1 MTLPYPYEVEL
12 GLMKPRPWV
21 ARTPFD
27 VERHLEEA
35 IRVTDGRLTVFGV
48 ALEAPGSPGA
58 VAIGKQFRD
67 SLSGRFHA
75 WRPGADAATW
85 ELFEAQA
92 RAEMVGLE
100 RADQETLRTLM
111 LTVSGL

>member
-21 ARTPFD
+21 RRTPFD

-35 IRVTDGRLTVFGV
+35 IRVTEGRLTVFGV
-48 ALEAPGSPGA
+48 ALDAPGPPGA
-58 VAIGKQFRD
+58 LATGKHFRD

-75 WRPGADAATW
+75 WRPDADAATW
-85 ELFEAQA
+85 QLFEGQA

-100 RADQETLRTLM
+100 RADPETLRMLM